1 MSKIGKLPIV
11 IPEWVEVS
19 LTDNGIKNNVKVKWP
34 KGELSYQTLDCI
46 TLKQEENTVLV
57 AVDSIENN
65 KFWGLTRSLIANMV
79 EGVTKWFEKKIHI
92 MGVGFGAVL
101 QGKKLVL
108 SIGFSHKVNF
118 DLPELIDA
126 EVTQDPKGDTIVTLT
141 SIDKQLVGEV
151 AAKIR
156 AFRKPEPY
164 KGKGIRYFG
173 EVVKLKAG
181 KAAKK

>member
-1 MSKIGKLPIV
+1 
-11 IPEWVEVS
+11 
-19 LTDNGIKNNVKVKWP
+19 
-34 KGELSYQTLDCI
+34 
-46 TLKQEENTVLV
+46 
-57 AVDSIENN
+57 
-65 KFWGLTRSLIANMV
+65 
-79 EGVTKWFEKKIHI
+79 

-126 EVTQDPKGDTIVTLT
+126 EVTQDPKGDTIVTFT